1 VIGRRT
7 RGSLRLV
14 ALVLAGALPIAS
26 CAGGLAGAQESVTKE
41 SPMSS
46 PFDQPPMVSGS
57 RGRPPAV
64 APIIHDGVRYE
75 QLKNLT
81 AEGLAPGGYVVA
93 TEVDSGKRLWISR
106 LYESKVD
113 PNIEADVQWSFFK
126 SMRLDAGRRALIV
139 EDEKGRSY
147 QVDLDDGRVH

>member
-1 VIGRRT
+1 MTGQRSRGR
-7 RGSLRLV
+7 LRLV

-26 CAGGLAGAQESVTKE
+26 CAGGLSGAQESNTKE
-41 SPMSS
+41 IPMSS

-64 APIIHDGVRYE
+64 APVVHDGVRYE
-75 QLKNLT
+75 QVKNLT

-126 SMRLDAGRRALIV
+126 SMRLDASRGALIV

-147 QVDLDDGRVH
+147 QVDLADGRVH